1 MFCFSFYAYVLF
13 ELCRKVNYYPR
24 IFKKYNNNFIAD
36 DVNVIIKGE
45 E

>member
-24 IFKKYNNNFIAD
+24 IFKKYDNNFIAD
-36 DVNVIIKGE
+36 GFSHSYLLF
-45 E
+45 